1 MSRPIGIF
9 DSGLGGLTVV
19 KAFLRHLPGEQI
31 VYFGDTARVP
41 YGTKSKETIT
51 RFSAEN
57 IRFLKKF
64 DIKMVVIACHTAS
77 ALALDTVIPEFPGL
91 PILGVVDPAA
101 RKAVETS
108 RSKRIGVIGTRS
120 TISSGSF
127 ERAIYGLAPDAKVF
141 SAACPLFVPLVEE
154 GLRSG
159 EIVDLTVKKYIEPLR
174 QQEIDSLILGCTH
187 YPILADRI
195 REALPAGVTL
205 VDPAE
210 ETAQSSKFVLEELGL
225 AAAGAAD
232 AADATHAPEGADSV
246 QGGVRYFVSDDAP
259 AFKRL
264 GQEFLGRPI
273 SYVERVT
280 EEFFQAQAA

>member
-1 MSRPIGIF
+1 MNRPIGVF

-19 KAFLRHLPGEQI
+19 KAFLRHLPGERL

-51 RFSAEN
+51 RFSSEN

-77 ALALDTVIPEFPGL
+77 ALALDSVIPEFAGL

-101 RKAVETS
+101 RKAVEAS
-108 RSKRIGVIGTRS
+108 KFKRIGVIGTRS

-127 ERAIYGLAPDAKVF
+127 ERAIYGLAPEAKVF

-154 GLRSG
+154 GLRTG
-159 EIVDLTVKKYIEPLR
+159 DIVDLTVRKYIEPLR
-174 QQEIDSLILGCTH
+174 QQEIDTLILGCTH

-210 ETAQSSKFVLEELGL
+210 ETALSAKFVLQELGL
-225 AAAGAAD
+225 AAPAQPAAASAASDGSAGPG
-232 AADATHAPEGADSV
+232 T
-246 QGGVRYFVSDDAP
+246 RYFVSDDAP

-264 GQEFLGRPI
+264 GQEFLGQPI

-280 EEFFQAQAA
+280 EDFFQAQAA